1 MDLRHSLFLCLF
13 LCEKVPPWCAVLVGS
28 VVDYNQ
34 CKDTA
39 FFLNYARTGSQKVL
53 ISMHFLLQLF
63 KKICVFNKF
72 LVFFFGNS
80 FFLFIFAA
88 SSQVVPS
95 DSI

>member
-1 MDLRHSLFLCLF
+1 MDLRHALFLCLF
-13 LCEKVPPWCAVLVGS
+13 LCKVPPWCAVLVRS

-63 KKICVFNKF
+63 KEICVFNKF
-72 LVFFFGNS
+72 LVFFIGNS
-80 FFLFIFAA
+80 FFLFNFAA